1 MQQVKMAGSSLVE
14 TKFVLDNR
22 SDNELRQS
30 KRQIRRARLLKTEI
44 NGNSKKRGGGRGKI

>member
-22 SDNELRQS
+22 SDKERRQS
-30 KRQIRRARLLKTEI
+30 KRQIRRARL
-44 NGNSKKRGGGRGKI
+44 